1 MKVKRLLLLGVMIC
15 LAGVVNAQSSVYE
28 FEFKDGYFAGTTLVK
43 EPAIVK
49 FDFRSES
56 GKIIIKAYKK
66 NNPSEII
73 KTVTITPSSCGLLS
87 LKGRYGDIEKDI
99 HYRDGIEK
107 RIAVLS
113 VPFFGV
119 QFYDDTKASSWA
131 SLSFSG
137 LNNYEDEYKG
147 LISDLGKYS
156 WEINRYK

>member
-1 MKVKRLLLLGVMIC
+1 MPC
-15 LAGVVNAQSSVYE
+15 AGVVNAQSSVYE

-87 LKGRYGDIEKDI
+87 LKGRYGAS
-99 HYRDGIEK
+99 K
-107 RIAVLS
+107 RIFITETVLKKELLFY
-113 VPFFGV
+113 PFHFLAYNFMMTQRQVVGHHC
-119 QFYDDTKASSWA
+119 
-131 SLSFSG
+131 LSQDSIIMKMNIRG
-137 LNNYEDEYKG
+137 
-147 LISDLGKYS
+147 
-156 WEINRYK
+156 

>member
-1 MKVKRLLLLGVMIC
+1 MWIVITKR
-15 LAGVVNAQSSVYE
+15 
-28 FEFKDGYFAGTTLVK
+28 TLW
-43 EPAIVK
+43 
-49 FDFRSES
+49 
-56 GKIIIKAYKK
+56 G
-66 NNPSEII
+66 
-73 KTVTITPSSCGLLS
+73 
-87 LKGRYGDIEKDI
+87 IEKDI

-119 QFYDDTKASSWA
+119 QFYDDTKASRWA

-137 LNNYEDEYKG
+137 LNNYEDEYKR